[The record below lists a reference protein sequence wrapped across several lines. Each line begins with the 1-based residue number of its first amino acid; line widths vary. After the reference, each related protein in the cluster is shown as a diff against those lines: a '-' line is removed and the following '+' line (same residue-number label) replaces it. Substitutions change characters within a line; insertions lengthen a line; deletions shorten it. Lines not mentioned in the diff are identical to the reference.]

1 MCVICCLMNKM
12 YRFPLL
18 IILVVIVATIF
29 SSCSDNQEELS
40 NERIKISLRE
50 VGNQL
55 LHSNNDSTSLVLP
68 IVEFEKLKYRILFQK
83 KLSIKPEELVD
94 LMHDSFEKGLLLK
107 NYIVE
112 VIQCADNEVAYS
124 YETKN
129 NIENSIIPCRGRSLD
144 KNCYSIEVK
153 ISLNNLPIS
162 YSKYFLYFL
171 PLLIILGLFLF
182 RKKTKP
188 AIIEANENFIKLGLF
203 QFYSEQN
210 KLIIDRKEIKLS
222 RKECELLSIF
232 VKSANKIV
240 KREELMKQ
248 VWEDNGV
255 FVGRSL
261 DTYISKLRKILKADT
276 SIKLVNVHG
285 VGYRLE
291 VK

>member
-1 MCVICCLMNKM
+1 MNKM